1 MIEVGLSA
9 EIETIVTDNDTAA
22 FYGSGLVNVLST
34 PRIVSLL
41 EGAAVEAIK
50 NKLATGDTSVGTLIN
65 IEHIAPTPVGMKV
78 WAKAKLIKVDGR
90 KLTFEVSARDER
102 ELVARGTHE
111 RFIVNFDRFMEK
123 ARSKKNSL

>member
-1 MIEVGLSA
+1 MIEVGLNA

-50 NKLATGDTSVGTLIN
+50 NNLASGETSVGTLIN

-78 WAKAKLIKVDGR
+78 WASAKLIRVDGR
-90 KLTFEVSARDER
+90 RLIFEVLARDEV
-102 ELVARGTHE
+102 EQVARGTHE
-111 RFIVNFDRFMEK
+111 RFIVNFDRFIKKAEK
-123 ARSKKNSL
+123 KKSF